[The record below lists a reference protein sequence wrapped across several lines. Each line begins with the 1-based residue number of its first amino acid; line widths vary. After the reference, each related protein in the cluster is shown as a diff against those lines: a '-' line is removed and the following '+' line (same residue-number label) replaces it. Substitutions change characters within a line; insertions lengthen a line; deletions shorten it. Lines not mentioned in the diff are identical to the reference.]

1 MPIAAPRVVVQ
12 TSSSSGRPPRAGV
25 PLPGKMH
32 PGEKKAVGEQ
42 RQRDRVQQREMH
54 PIQHVAPVDSMRYR
68 CDIDTDIDIGIDV
81 RLGGKLIGK
90 VSHQ

>member
-1 MPIAAPRVVVQ
+1 
-12 TSSSSGRPPRAGV
+12 
-25 PLPGKMH
+25 MH

-54 PIQHVAPVDSMRYR
+54 TIQHVAPVDAMRYR
-68 CDIDTDIDIGIDV
+68 CDIDIDIDIDIGIDV
-81 RLGGKLIGK
+81 RLGGKLVGK